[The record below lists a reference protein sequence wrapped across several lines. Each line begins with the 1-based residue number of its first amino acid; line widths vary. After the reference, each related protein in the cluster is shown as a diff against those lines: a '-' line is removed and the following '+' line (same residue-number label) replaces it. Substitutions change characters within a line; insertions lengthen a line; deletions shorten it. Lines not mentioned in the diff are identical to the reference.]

1 MNIFSDM
8 KIGTR
13 LGLAFGAVLLITA
26 LISGMGIWRLNTLK
40 VASEELATVELERN
54 SLAQSWTANINLNWV
69 RTSAALHA
77 ADLAEVTVLQKDM
90 AETSK
95 KISESQKRMV
105 TLIQDEKGKELMADI
120 GKKRELYSGPR
131 ADLLKRK
138 LAGDNVAADS
148 DRSLR
153 PLAEDYLKA
162 MANLE
167 QHMDERLT
175 QSQAQAAAIAS
186 TSQMAI
192 GGGAVLAAVLGLLFA
207 VLATRSITV
216 PMQRAIA
223 SAETITQG
231 NLSASLETSGKD
243 ETGQLLKAL
252 SDMKDNLARIVGDVR
267 QNAHGVATAS
277 AEIAQGN
284 HDLSA
289 RTEQQ
294 ASALEETA
302 ASMEELSATVKQNAD
317 SARQANQLAMS
328 ASTVAVKGGEVVG
341 QVVETMKGINDSSR
355 KIADIISVIDG
366 IAFQTNILAL
376 NAAVEAA
383 RAGEQGR
390 GFAVVASEVRSLA
403 GRSAEAAK
411 EIKALIGAS
420 VERVEQGTTLVDQ
433 AGVTMTE
440 VVSSIRRVTDL
451 MGEIS
456 AASNEQSSG
465 VSQVGEAVT
474 QMDQATQQNAALVEE
489 MAAAA
494 SSLKSQA
501 QELVAT
507 VAVFKLGNEG
517 AQPVSQPRSLST
529 RSTPGFKP
537 VSSATSAKA
546 PVLTERRSPNR
557 ATNVARM
564 PAKPPS
570 PRAAP
575 APAAVAKNG
584 SDDEWTSF

>member
-167 QHMDERLT
+167 QHMDERLA

-231 NLSASLETSGKD
+231 NLSASLEPSGKD

-376 NAAVEAA
+376 NAA
-383 RAGEQGR
+383 
-390 GFAVVASEVRSLA
+390 LP
-403 GRSAEAAK
+403 GRSQ
-411 EIKALIGAS
+411 
-420 VERVEQGTTLVDQ
+420 R
-433 AGVTMTE
+433 
-440 VVSSIRRVTDL
+440 
-451 MGEIS
+451 
-456 AASNEQSSG
+456 
-465 VSQVGEAVT
+465 
-474 QMDQATQQNAALVEE
+474 
-489 MAAAA
+489 
-494 SSLKSQA
+494 
-501 QELVAT
+501 
-507 VAVFKLGNEG
+507 
-517 AQPVSQPRSLST
+517 
-529 RSTPGFKP
+529 
-537 VSSATSAKA
+537 
-546 PVLTERRSPNR
+546 
-557 ATNVARM
+557 
-564 PAKPPS
+564 
-570 PRAAP
+570 
-575 APAAVAKNG
+575 
-584 SDDEWTSF
+584 

>member
-90 AETSK
+90 TETSK

-162 MANLE
+162 MAKLE
-167 QHMDERLT
+167 QHMDERLA

-302 ASMEELSATVKQNAD
+302 SSMEELSATVKQNAD
-317 SARQANQLAMS
+317 
-328 ASTVAVKGGEVVG
+328 
-341 QVVETMKGINDSSR
+341 
-355 KIADIISVIDG
+355 
-366 IAFQTNILAL
+366 
-376 NAAVEAA
+376 
-383 RAGEQGR
+383 
-390 GFAVVASEVRSLA
+390 
-403 GRSAEAAK
+403 
-411 EIKALIGAS
+411 
-420 VERVEQGTTLVDQ
+420 
-433 AGVTMTE
+433 
-440 VVSSIRRVTDL
+440 
-451 MGEIS
+451 
-456 AASNEQSSG
+456 
-465 VSQVGEAVT
+465 
-474 QMDQATQQNAALVEE
+474 
-489 MAAAA
+489 
-494 SSLKSQA
+494 
-501 QELVAT
+501 
-507 VAVFKLGNEG
+507 
-517 AQPVSQPRSLST
+517 
-529 RSTPGFKP
+529 
-537 VSSATSAKA
+537 
-546 PVLTERRSPNR
+546 
-557 ATNVARM
+557 
-564 PAKPPS
+564 
-570 PRAAP
+570 
-575 APAAVAKNG
+575 
-584 SDDEWTSF
+584 